1 MNRPPSIPQH
11 IWDTLTDDA
20 RTAIG
25 AVIEGFEHR
34 LAEAERQIQ
43 ELCAR
48 LDQNSTNSSRPPS
61 TDPIGVKRKPPE
73 PPSRRRRGGQEGHPR
88 RMRALVPPERVAS
101 VSDCKPTECRRCGHP
116 LSGQDTEPGA
126 TIFQVFSTT
135 LETFHEPIFAPIDFT
150 VDVDARTGRLHV
162 RGVTDGHGEPIKNPV
177 TGAQHR
183 ARIDLPRGFEYSIAE
198 MGRGWTRAIGPIK
211 FELADS
217 HSHFARLHLTQ
228 SGVVH

>member
-1 MNRPPSIPQH
+1 MTH
-11 IWDTLTDDA
+11 A
-20 RTAIG
+20 KRTTQPREPANCNCAYG
-25 AVIEGFEHR
+25 CPCQFNALPTYGFCQAVAGMEIESGHHGET
-34 LAEAERQIQ
+34 
-43 ELCAR
+43 R
-48 LDQNSTNSSRPPS
+48 LDGLRFVGIFRWPGAIHEGKGEAAVVIDEKATEAQ
-61 TDPIGVKRKPPE
+61 
-73 PPSRRRRGGQEGHPR
+73 RG
-88 RMRALVPPERVAS
+88 ALLRI
-101 VSDCKPTECRRCGHP
+101 